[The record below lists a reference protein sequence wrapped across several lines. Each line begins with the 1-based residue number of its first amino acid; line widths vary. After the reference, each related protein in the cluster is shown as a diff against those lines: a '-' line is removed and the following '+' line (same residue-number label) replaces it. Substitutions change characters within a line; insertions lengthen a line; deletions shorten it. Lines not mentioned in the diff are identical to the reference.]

1 MTRHFIIRNPV
12 VDEKKL
18 MVIIEMLLSFEKEN
32 VHEKR
37 ANEDIGYCPF
47 YIYQSSSIVD
57 QCGSAG
63 CGGCALVAGC

>member
-1 MTRHFIIRNPV
+1 
-12 VDEKKL
+12 

-37 ANEDIGYCPF
+37 ANKDIGYCPF

-57 QCGSAG
+57 QCGSAW
-63 CGGCALVAGC
+63 CGGCALAEYAFAMIDMVDCVVQW